1 MEKITMT
8 RPQGTCTIAAA
19 NRMLHG
25 LATIE
30 RIELDG
36 GVEVYSATLNNQ
48 HIIRHKNNTELVIK
62 VVDYAIEHRLQ
73 RVFLGVLP

>member
-1 MEKITMT
+1 MAS
-8 RPQGTCTIAAA
+8 PQGTCTIAAA
-19 NRMLHG
+19 NRILYG

-48 HIIRHKNNTELVIK
+48 QVIRHKNNTELVAIVIDK
-62 VVDYAIEHRLQ
+62 AIENGIERTM
-73 RVFLGVLP
+73 FGVLQ